1 MGLKWMAYLL
11 HRWEKVLTTM
21 ILQTT
26 SVHSTTELPCSRS
39 WSSLAFSASTLMMRW
54 VPLHSYLLASRASL
68 FTNQYL
74 LSCFTQ
80 HAKGHSH
87 FYQPWQF
94 IIAFKS
100 SNSANK
106 WIKKSAET
114 EILLHKR
121 LHKTK
126 NKDTHHLRYY
136 DGSIQ
141 LKYQVPP
148 KAIETNHCR
157 KEGCSDYQ
165 LELHPPD
172 HLCQQSTLGML
183 TMHKS
188 LYHNG
193 LYELENDKLH
203 VLSKLLTGGCNV
215 TAYSQINFDND
226 QVFNPVM
233 ERRLPAL

>member
-1 MGLKWMAYLL
+1 
-11 HRWEKVLTTM
+11 M

-172 HLCQQSTLGML
+172 HLCQQSSLALGML

-203 VLSKLLTGGCNV
+203 VMSKHFLTGGCNV
-215 TAYSQINFDND
+215 TAYSQINFDNTL
-226 QVFNPVM
+226 VYNPVL